1 MDQRQDQE
9 GAVPVIIENLRK
21 FVAPEI
27 IFGNG
32 SRYLAGEYCKKFYI
46 SKPMVVT
53 DKGVMGAGWTDQV
66 AQTLND
72 HGIDHVIFSKVTP
85 NPRTQEVMMGAA
97 AYLAAGCDGII
108 AVGGGSPMD
117 CAKGIG
123 IVVSNS
129 GHILDYEGV
138 DQIMSPLPPMI
149 FIPTTAG
156 TSADVSQ
163 FCIINNRE
171 EKVKIAIISKIVI
184 PDIALIDPET
194 TTTMDPYLTAC
205 TGMDAMAHAVE
216 AFVSTASSKITDV
229 HALEAI
235 RLLTI
240 NLPQIVDHPQDGVLR
255 ENIML
260 ASMEAGLAFSNA
272 VLGAVHAMAHSL
284 GGFLDLPHGECNSL
298 LLEHVINFNYTAVPE
313 RFAVIA
319 QNLGLDTRGL
329 NQKEIRT
336 ALFDQIRSLRYQLG
350 ISKTLGRVHV
360 KQQDISDLSEKALN
374 DACLLTNPRK
384 TNKRDIETIY
394 EEAL

>member
-1 MDQRQDQE
+1 M
-9 GAVPVIIENLRK
+9 PVSIENLRK

-32 SRYLAGEYCKKFYI
+32 SRYLAGEYCKKFFI
-46 SKPMVVT
+46 SKPMIVT
-53 DKGVMGAGWTDQV
+53 DIGVMEAGWTDQV
-66 AQTLND
+66 AQTLTD
-72 HGIDHVIFSKVTP
+72 HEIDHVIFSKVTP
-85 NPRTQEVMMGAA
+85 NPRAEEVMMGAA
-97 AYLAAGCDGII
+97 AYMEAGCDGII

-123 IVVSNS
+123 IVVSNR
-129 GHILDYEGV
+129 GHILDFEGV
-138 DQIMSPLPPMI
+138 DQIMVPLPPMI
-149 FIPTTAG
+149 FVPTTAG

-163 FCIINNRE
+163 FCIINNTE
-171 EKVKIAIISKIVI
+171 EQIKIAIISKIVI

-194 TTTMDPYLTAC
+194 TTTMDTYLTAC
-205 TGMDAMAHAVE
+205 TGMDALAHAVE
-216 AFVSTASSKITDV
+216 AFVSTAGSKITDV

-235 RLLTI
+235 RLLKT
-240 NLPQIVDHPQDGVLR
+240 NLPQIIDHPHDMVLR

-313 RFAVIA
+313 RFEVIA
-319 QNLGLDTRGL
+319 KNLGLDTRGMG
-329 NQKEIRT
+329 QKELKS
-336 ALFDQIRSLRYQLG
+336 ALFNQIRSLRYHLG
-350 ISKTLGRVHV
+350 ISKSLGQVHV
-360 KQQDISDLSEKALN
+360 KQQDIPDLSEKALN
-374 DACLLTNPRK
+374 DACLLTNPREP
-384 TNKRDIETIY
+384 NKRDIETIY

>member
-1 MDQRQDQE
+1 MAASIQH
-9 GAVPVIIENLRK
+9 LRK

-32 SRYLAGEYCKKFYI
+32 SRYLAGQYCKKFFVQ
-46 SKPMVVT
+46 KPIIVS
-53 DKGVMGAGWTDQV
+53 DQGVIDAGWTRQV
-66 AQTLND
+66 EESLAEQGLDYVTYSN
-72 HGIDHVIFSKVTP
+72 VTP
-85 NPRTQEVMMGAA
+85 NPKSDEAMIGAHLYIQEN
-97 AYLAAGCDGII
+97 CDAIV

-117 CAKGIG
+117 CAKAIG
-123 IVVSNS
+123 IVTSNQ

-138 DQIMSPLPPMI
+138 DQISDPLPPMI

-163 FCIINNRE
+163 FCIINNI
-171 EKVKIAIISKIVI
+171 EKLVKIAIISKIVI

-194 TTTMDPYLTAC
+194 TTTMDRYLTSC
-205 TGMDAMAHAVE
+205 TGMDAMVHAIE

-229 HALEAI
+229 HALEAL
-235 RLLTI
+235 RLLSS
-240 NLPQIVDHPQDGVLR
+240 NLPSVSGDPDDMNIR

-298 LLEHVINFNYTAVPE
+298 LLEHVVNFNYDAVPE
-313 RFAVIA
+313 KFEIVA
-319 QNLGLDTRGL
+319 QTLGVGTQGKT
-329 NQKEIRT
+329 QKEIKK
-336 ALFDQIRSLRYQLG
+336 ALFDYIHGLRHHLG
-350 ISKTLGRVHV
+350 ISKSLELVNV
-360 KQQDISDLSEKALN
+360 KKYDIPDLSKKALN
-374 DACLLTNPRK
+374 DACILTNPRK
-384 TNKRDIETIY
+384 ANKRDIETIY

>member
-1 MDQRQDQE
+1 M
-9 GAVPVIIENLRK
+9 PVVIENLRK

-27 IFGNG
+27 IFGKG

-46 SKPMVVT
+46 SKPMIVT
-53 DKGVMGAGWTDQV
+53 DPGVIAAGWTDQV
-66 AQTLND
+66 AQTL
-72 HGIDHVIFSKVTP
+72 IDHDIAYTTFSQVSP
-85 NPRTQEVMMGAA
+85 NPREEESMMGAA
-97 AYLAAGCDGII
+97 AYMAAGCDGII

-123 IVVSNS
+123 IVVSNG

-138 DQIMSPLPPMI
+138 DQIIAPLPPMI

-163 FCIINNRE
+163 FCIINNTTE
-171 EKVKIAIISKIVI
+171 QVKIAIISKIVI

-235 RLLTI
+235 RLLTT
-240 NLPQIVDHPQDGVLR
+240 NLPQILDNPHDLVLR

-298 LLEHVINFNYTAVPE
+298 LLEHVMAFNYSAVPE
-313 RFAVIA
+313 RFKVIA
-319 QNLGLDTRGL
+319 QNLGLDTRGY
-329 NQKEIRT
+329 NQKDLKS
-336 ALFDQIRSLRYQLG
+336 ALFKEIRSLRYQLG
-350 ISKTLGRVHV
+350 ISKSLGQVHV
-360 KQQDISDLSEKALN
+360 KQQDISDLSEKALH

-384 TNKRDIETIY
+384 PNKRDIETIY

>member
-1 MDQRQDQE
+1 
-9 GAVPVIIENLRK
+9 VPVVIENLRK

-46 SKPMVVT
+46 AKPMIVT
-53 DKGVMGAGWTDQV
+53 DPGVMAAGWTDQV
-66 AQTLND
+66 AQTL
-72 HGIDHVIFSKVTP
+72 IDHDIAYITFSEVTS
-85 NPRTQEVMMGAA
+85 NPREEEAMMGAA
-97 AYLAAGCDGII
+97 AYLSAGCDGII

-123 IVVSNS
+123 IVVSNG

-138 DQIMSPLPPMI
+138 DRIMDPLPPMI

-163 FCIINNRE
+163 FCIINNTTK
-171 EKVKIAIISKIVI
+171 KVKIAIISKIVI

-235 RLLTI
+235 RLLKT
-240 NLPQIVDHPQDGVLR
+240 NLPQILNNPHDMDLR

-298 LLEHVINFNYTAVPE
+298 LLEHVMGFNYSAVPE
-313 RFAVIA
+313 RFKVIA
-319 QNLGLDTRGL
+319 QNLGLDTRGY
-329 NQKEIRT
+329 NQRELKA
-336 ALFDQIRSLRYQLG
+336 ALFKEIRSLRYQLG
-350 ISKTLGRVHV
+350 ISKSLGQVHV
-360 KQQDISDLSEKALN
+360 KQQDISHLSEKALN

>member
-1 MDQRQDQE
+1 M
-9 GAVPVIIENLRK
+9 PVVIENLRK

-46 SKPMVVT
+46 AKPMIVT
-53 DKGVMGAGWTDQV
+53 DPGVMAAGWTDQV
-66 AQTLND
+66 AQTL
-72 HGIDHVIFSKVTP
+72 IDHDIAYITFSQVSS
-85 NPRTQEVMMGAA
+85 NPREEEAMMGAA
-97 AYLAAGCDGII
+97 AYLSAGCDGII

-123 IVVSNS
+123 IVVSNG

-138 DQIMSPLPPMI
+138 DRIMDPLPPMI

-163 FCIINNRE
+163 FCIINNTTK
-171 EKVKIAIISKIVI
+171 KVKIAIISKIVI

-235 RLLTI
+235 RLLKT
-240 NLPQIVDHPQDGVLR
+240 NLPQILNDPHDMILR

-260 ASMEAGLAFSNA
+260 ASMQAGLAFSNA

-298 LLEHVINFNYTAVPE
+298 VLEHVMAFNYSAVPE
-313 RFAVIA
+313 RFKVIA
-319 QNLGLDTRGL
+319 QNLGLDTRGY
-329 NQKEIRT
+329 NQRELKA
-336 ALFDQIRSLRYQLG
+336 ALFKEIRSLRYQLG
-350 ISKTLGRVHV
+350 ISKSLGQVHV

>member
-1 MDQRQDQE
+1 M
-9 GAVPVIIENLRK
+9 PVSIETLRK

-32 SRYLAGEYCKKFYI
+32 SRHLAGEYCKKFYI
-46 SKPMVVT
+46 ENPMIVT
-53 DKGVMGAGWTDQV
+53 DKGVMDAGWTDQV
-66 AQTLND
+66 ARTLIERN
-72 HGIDHVIFSKVTP
+72 IDPVIFSQVTP
-85 NPRTQEVMMGAA
+85 NPRADEVMMGAKIYNQA
-97 AYLAAGCDGII
+97 KCDAII

-123 IVVSNS
+123 IVVSSS

-138 DQIMSPLPPMI
+138 DRISAPLPPMI

-163 FCIINNRE
+163 FCIINDTKRL
-171 EKVKIAIISKIVI
+171 VKIAIISKIVI

-194 TTTMDPYLTAC
+194 TTSMDPYLTAC
-205 TGMDAMAHAVE
+205 TGMDALAHAVE
-216 AFVSTASSKITDV
+216 AFASTAASKITDV

-235 RLLTI
+235 RLLTTH
-240 NLPQIVDHPQDGVLR
+240 LPRIGNRPHDLALR

-260 ASMEAGLAFSNA
+260 ASMQAGLAFSNA

-284 GGFLDLPHGECNSL
+284 GGLLDLPHGECNSL
-298 LLEHVINFNYTAVPE
+298 LLEHVINFNYSAAPE
-313 RFAVIA
+313 RFKVIA
-319 QNLGLDTRGL
+319 QNLGLDTRGWGQRETK
-329 NQKEIRT
+329 N
-336 ALFDQIRSLRYQLG
+336 ALFDKIRSLRYQLG
-350 ISKTLGRVHV
+350 ISKSLGQVRVT
-360 KQQDISDLSEKALN
+360 QQDIPDLSEKALN

>member
-1 MDQRQDQE
+1 M
-9 GAVPVIIENLRK
+9 PVIIENLRK

-32 SRYLAGEYCKKFYI
+32 ARYLAGEYCKKFYI
-46 SKPMVVT
+46 AKPMIVT
-53 DKGVMGAGWTDQV
+53 DPGVMAAGWADQV
-66 AQTLND
+66 AQTLIEHD
-72 HGIDHVIFSKVTP
+72 IAYVTFSKVSP
-85 NPRTQEVMMGAA
+85 NPREEEAMMGAA
-97 AYLAAGCDGII
+97 AYLKAGCDGII

-123 IVVSNS
+123 IVVSNG

-163 FCIINNRE
+163 FCIINNTKE
-171 EKVKIAIISKIVI
+171 QVKIAIISKIVI

-205 TGMDAMAHAVE
+205 TGMDALAHAVE

-235 RLLTI
+235 RLLKI
-240 NLPQIVDHPQDGVLR
+240 NLPQILNHPQDMVLR

-298 LLEHVINFNYTAVPE
+298 LLEHVVNFNYAAAPE
-313 RFAVIA
+313 RFGVIA

-329 NQKEIRT
+329 NQKELKA
-336 ALFDQIRSLRYQLG
+336 ALFGQIRSLRYQLG
-350 ISKTLGRVHV
+350 ISKTLGQVQV

-384 TNKRDIETIY
+384 ANKRDIETIY

>member
-1 MDQRQDQE
+1 MAASIQH
-9 GAVPVIIENLRK
+9 LRK

-32 SRYLAGEYCKKFYI
+32 SRYLAGQYCKKFFVQ
-46 SKPMVVT
+46 KPIIVS
-53 DKGVMGAGWTDQV
+53 DQGVIDAGWTRQV
-66 AQTLND
+66 EESLAEQGLVYVTYSN
-72 HGIDHVIFSKVTP
+72 VTP
-85 NPRTQEVMMGAA
+85 NPKSDEAMIGAHLYIQEN
-97 AYLAAGCDGII
+97 CDAIV

-117 CAKGIG
+117 CAKAIG
-123 IVVSNS
+123 IVTSNQ

-138 DQIMSPLPPMI
+138 DQISDPLPPMI

-163 FCIINNRE
+163 FCIINNI
-171 EKVKIAIISKIVI
+171 EKLVKIAIISKIVI

-194 TTTMDPYLTAC
+194 TTTMDPYLTSC
-205 TGMDAMAHAVE
+205 TGMDAMVHAIE

-229 HALEAI
+229 HALEAL
-235 RLLTI
+235 RLLRS
-240 NLPQIVDHPQDGVLR
+240 NLPSVSGDPDDMNIR

-298 LLEHVINFNYTAVPE
+298 LLEHVVNFNYDAVPE
-313 RFAVIA
+313 KFEIVA
-319 QNLGLDTRGL
+319 QTLGVGTQGKT
-329 NQKEIRT
+329 QKEIKK
-336 ALFDQIRSLRYQLG
+336 ALFDYIHGLRHHLG
-350 ISKTLGRVHV
+350 ISKSLELVNV
-360 KQQDISDLSEKALN
+360 KKYDIPDLSKKALN
-374 DACLLTNPRK
+374 DACILTNPRK
-384 TNKRDIETIY
+384 ANKRDIETIY

>member
-1 MDQRQDQE
+1 
-9 GAVPVIIENLRK
+9 VPVAIENLRK

-46 SKPMVVT
+46 AKPMIVT
-53 DKGVMGAGWTDQV
+53 DPGVIAAGWTDQV
-66 AQTLND
+66 AQTL
-72 HGIDHVIFSKVTP
+72 IDHDIAYITFSQITS
-85 NPRTQEVMMGAA
+85 NPREEEAMMGAA
-97 AYLAAGCDGII
+97 AYLEAGCDGII

-123 IVVSNS
+123 IVVSNG

-138 DQIMSPLPPMI
+138 DRIMDPLPPMI

-163 FCIINNRE
+163 FCIINNTTK
-171 EKVKIAIISKIVI
+171 KVKIAIISKIVI

-205 TGMDAMAHAVE
+205 NGMDAMSHAVE

-235 RLLTI
+235 RLLKT
-240 NLPQIVDHPQDGVLR
+240 NLPQILNDPHDMILR

-260 ASMEAGLAFSNA
+260 ASMQAGLAFSNA

-298 LLEHVINFNYTAVPE
+298 ILEHVMAFNYSAVPE
-313 RFAVIA
+313 RFKVIA
-319 QNLGLDTRGL
+319 QNLGLDTRGY
-329 NQKEIRT
+329 NQRELKA
-336 ALFDQIRSLRYQLG
+336 ALFKEIRSLRYQLG
-350 ISKTLGRVHV
+350 ISKSLGQVHV
-360 KQQDISDLSEKALN
+360 KQQDISDLSKKALN

>member
-1 MDQRQDQE
+1 MSASIQT
-9 GAVPVIIENLRK
+9 LRK

-46 SKPMVVT
+46 ENPMIVT
-53 DKGVMGAGWTDQV
+53 DKGVMEAGWTGQV
-66 AQTLND
+66 VQTLID
-72 HGIDHVIFSKVTP
+72 RGIDPVIFSQVTP
-85 NPRTQEVMMGAA
+85 NPRAEEVMTGAKIYRQA
-97 AYLAAGCDGII
+97 RCDAII

-123 IVVSNS
+123 IVASNS
-129 GHILDYEGV
+129 GHILDFEGV
-138 DQIMSPLPPMI
+138 DQISAPLPPMI

-156 TSADVSQ
+156 SSADVSQ
-163 FCIINNRE
+163 FCIIND
-171 EKVKIAIISKIVI
+171 KKKLVKIAIISKIVI

-194 TTTMDPYLTAC
+194 TTSMDAYLTAC
-205 TGMDAMAHAVE
+205 TGMDALAHAVE

-235 RLLTI
+235 RLLSTH
-240 NLPQIVDHPQDGVLR
+240 LPQIGNHPHDLALR

-260 ASMEAGLAFSNA
+260 ASMQAGLAFSNA

-284 GGFLDLPHGECNSL
+284 GGLLDLPHGECNSL
-298 LLEHVINFNYTAVPE
+298 LLEHVINFNYSAAPD
-313 RFAVIA
+313 RFDLIA
-319 QNLGLDTRGL
+319 QNLGLDTRGW
-329 NQKEIRT
+329 NQNDTRK
-336 ALFDQIRSLRYQLG
+336 ALFDKIRSLRYHLG
-350 ISKTLGRVHV
+350 ISKSLGQVHV
-360 KQQDISDLSEKALN
+360 TQQDISDLSKKALN

>member
-1 MDQRQDQE
+1 MT
-9 GAVPVIIENLRK
+9 VSIENLRK

-32 SRYLAGEYCKKFYI
+32 SRHLAGEYCKKFYI
-46 SKPMVVT
+46 QTPMIVT
-53 DKGVMGAGWTDQV
+53 DSGVMHAGWADQV
-66 AQTLND
+66 KQSLLD
-72 HGIDHVIFSKVTP
+72 HGIEPVMFSDVTP
-85 NPRTQEVMMGAA
+85 NPRDLEVMEGARQ
-97 AYLAAGCDGII
+97 YLDADCDAII

-123 IVVSNS
+123 IVASNK

-138 DQIMSPLPPMI
+138 DQINAPLPPMI

-163 FCIINNRE
+163 FCIINNTG

-205 TGMDAMAHAVE
+205 TGMDAIAHAVE
-216 AFVSTASSKITDV
+216 AFVSTASSKMTDI
-229 HALEAI
+229 HALAAL
-235 RLLTI
+235 RLLNTH
-240 NLPQIVDHPQDGVLR
+240 LPKITTAPDDMELR

-284 GGFLDLPHGECNSL
+284 GGLLDLPHGECNSL
-298 LLEHVINFNYTAVPE
+298 LLEHVVNFNFDSAPE
-313 RFAVIA
+313 KFIVIA
-319 QNLGLDTRGL
+319 QTLGVDTRGL
-329 NQKEIRT
+329 TQVQIKL
-336 ALFDQIRSLRYQLG
+336 ALFEKIRSLRFHLG
-350 ISKTLGRVHV
+350 ISKSLGQVNVRA
-360 KQQDISDLSEKALN
+360 QDILHLSEKALN
-374 DACLLTNPRK
+374 DACLLTNPRDAS
-384 TNKRDIETIY
+384 KRDIQVIY